1 MALLLRMF
9 PQRFWYKYLYII
21 PKALFLCNCRGLS
34 STEGWSWNVI
44 LKHLLKGEAW
54 FDRFFLNRS
63 TFSEV
68 SNGYI
73 TQTQGVQINC
83 SLPASCIIERQDA
96 TPARPSRLG
105 WHLCSILLSNK
116 PDLPIMAGHTR
127 PSLKV
132 SVHHICKP
140 ILMTKSPESFSGVVF
155 LPRVAV
161 TPIFCDRLH
170 KQVLLIL
177 LSAQEL
183 SLKTMTC
190 LYFSLVLVLHE

>member
-1 MALLLRMF
+1 MF
-9 PQRFWYKYLYII
+9 PQRFWYKYLCII
-21 PKALFLCNCRGLS
+21 PKALFLRNCRGLS

-54 FDRFFLNRS
+54 FDRLFLNRS
-63 TFSEV
+63 TSSEV

-105 WHLCSILLSNK
+105 FHLCSILLSNK
-116 PDLPIMAGHTR
+116 PALEIMAGHTR

-140 ILMTKSPESFSGVVF
+140 ILMTKSPESFSS
-155 LPRVAV
+155 
-161 TPIFCDRLH
+161 CH
-170 KQVLLIL
+170 KSLWLRF
-177 LSAQEL
+177 SAIAYTNRFYSSCSQRKN
-183 SLKTMTC
+183 SL
-190 LYFSLVLVLHE
+190 